1 MAEFYKDQR
10 KIEVRVGL
18 IVIVCLI
25 ILIAGYAWLR
35 NTLQLKTVTP
45 VRIKFDNAQG
55 IEIGDKVTVNGMET
69 GRVKKIIQAEDGIL
83 ITTNLTLKY
92 PLRKGAKFYINDSN
106 LMGGKQ
112 LDIINP
118 LKGEPL
124 DLKQVQIGEQSYGMS
139 ALISTVSAA
148 MQQVQSLLAEINR
161 PNGIASRVNST
172 LAESQS
178 TFTKVNSVLDE
189 NKAVIKSAVEQINS
203 SAKQLNELLAKN
215 RTKLDSALQQT
226 PELLQKAQTTLDSLQ
241 IAASALENAIGSITD
256 GKGTVSG
263 LINDDTLYRNLLQ
276 SSARLDSLLADIK
289 ANPKRYFQVKVF

>member
-92 PLRKGAKFYINDSN
+92 PLRNGAKFYINDSN

-161 PNGIASRVNST
+161 PNGIASQVNST

-189 NKAVIKSAVEQINS
+189 NKEEIKSAVEQINS
-203 SAKQLNELLAKN
+203 SAKQLNSLLAKN
-215 RTKLDSALQQT
+215 RTKLDNALQQT

-263 LINDDTLYRNLLQ
+263 LINDDILYRNLLQ

>member
-161 PNGIASRVNST
+161 PNGIASQVNST

-189 NKAVIKSAVEQINS
+189 NKAEIKSAVEQINS
-203 SAKQLNELLAKN
+203 FAKQLNSLLAKN
-215 RTKLDSALQQT
+215 RTKLDNALQQT

-263 LINDDTLYRNLLQ
+263 LINDDILYRNLLQ

>member
-161 PNGIASRVNST
+161 PNGIASQVNST

-189 NKAVIKSAVEQINS
+189 NKAEIKSAVEQINS
-203 SAKQLNELLAKN
+203 FAKQLNSLLAKN
-215 RTKLDSALQQT
+215 RTKLDNALQQT